1 MLDLPRVIGH
11 RGAAGIAPENTL
23 AGFRAAR
30 EAGVCWV
37 EFDVRLSADQV
48 PVVIHDPTLERI
60 AGLSAPVARLT
71 ADRLA
76 AIDAGA
82 WFAPGFAGERIPTLA
97 AALVECAALG
107 LGANVELKWCGM
119 RSGALARRAADVV
132 RAARGMP
139 LLVSSFRPSL
149 LAGFRRR
156 APDVPRGLLLER
168 LRPGWRA
175 AARRLDCVTVNL
187 GARFADPRSI
197 DAVKSA
203 GFGLAV
209 YTVNDPARA
218 ARLLGA
224 GVDAV
229 ITDRPDRLV
238 RALA

>member
-1 MLDLPRVIGH
+1 MIALPRVIGH

-30 EAGVCWV
+30 AAGARWV
-37 EFDVRLSADQV
+37 EFDVRLSVDRV
-48 PVVIHDPTLERI
+48 PVLIHDPTLQRI

-97 AALVECAALG
+97 AALAECAALG
-107 LGANVELKWCGM
+107 LGANVELKWCGI

-132 RAARGMP
+132 RSAKDMP

-156 APDVPRGLLLER
+156 APSVPCGLLLER
-168 LRPGWRA
+168 LRLGWRA
-175 AARRLDCVTVNL
+175 KASRLGCVTVNL
-187 GARFADPRSI
+187 GARFVDFRSI
-197 DAVKSA
+197 EAVKSA
-203 GFGLAV
+203 GFGLVV
-209 YTVNDPARA
+209 YTVNDPNRA
-218 ARLLGA
+218 ARLLAA

-229 ITDRPDRLV
+229 ITDRPDSLI
-238 RALA
+238 RAQA